1 MLLSGER
8 KKFSCYV
15 QKSTVI
21 CAVTGKQKGML
32 TVGEEGSIIKE
43 LIQEMEQ
50 YLKDTQ
56 PHYYPPVEN
65 LLDLVYEHYTENNSI
80 APENTVAGKAAK
92 EKEKELETWLRGLP
106 RMGEMV
112 EDYGIDIPL
121 WEKIMDQ
128 QGSVCCA
135 WEKTAFEEGMKVGI
149 RLMMEAMK

>member
-1 MLLSGER
+1 M
-8 KKFSCYV
+8 
-15 QKSTVI
+15 QKREVI

-106 RMGEMV
+106 RMDEMV

-135 WEKTAFEEGMKVGI
+135 WEKTACEEGMKVGI
-149 RLMMEAMK
+149 RLMMEA

>member
-1 MLLSGER
+1 M
-8 KKFSCYV
+8 
-15 QKSTVI
+15 QKREVI

-106 RMGEMV
+106 RMDEMV

-149 RLMMEAMK
+149 RLMMEA

>member
-1 MLLSGER
+1 M
-8 KKFSCYV
+8 
-15 QKSTVI
+15 QKREVI

-80 APENTVAGKAAK
+80 ALENTVAGKAAK

-106 RMGEMV
+106 RMDEMV

>member
-1 MLLSGER
+1 MQ
-8 KKFSCYV
+8 KKE
-15 QKSTVI
+15 VI
-21 CAVTGKQKGML
+21 CAVTGKQKGIL

-106 RMGEMV
+106 RMDEMV

>member
-1 MLLSGER
+1 M
-8 KKFSCYV
+8 
-15 QKSTVI
+15 QKREVI

-106 RMGEMV
+106 RMDVMV

>member
-1 MLLSGER
+1 
-8 KKFSCYV
+8 
-15 QKSTVI
+15 
-21 CAVTGKQKGML
+21 ML

-106 RMGEMV
+106 RMDEMV

-128 QGSVCCA
+128 QGSVCMGEDC
-135 WEKTAFEEGMKVGI
+135 F
-149 RLMMEAMK
+149 

>member
-1 MLLSGER
+1 MESV

-106 RMGEMV
+106 RMDEMV

>member
-1 MLLSGER
+1 M
-8 KKFSCYV
+8 
-15 QKSTVI
+15 QKREVI
-21 CAVTGKQKGML
+21 CAVTGKQKGIL

-106 RMGEMV
+106 RMDEMV